1 MIRLALP
8 KGRNLKA
15 ALTAFRAAGIG
26 LSGLE
31 IKDRRLQIKFPE
43 DGLDVLLLKDW
54 DLPLYVEYGIADCG
68 VVGSDVLEEVDGDL
82 LVPVRFTKGLSRMSL
97 IGREGALPNAGEQ
110 IRLASKY
117 PLTARR
123 LLADRPWGADVLKL
137 NGSVELAPL
146 LDLAEVALDIVQT
159 GRTLRDNGLVELET
173 VRSVQPCLVVNRSA
187 YQLHR
192 AELNRW
198 IDRFEAAEMV
208 E

>member
-8 KGRNLKA
+8 KGRNLRI
-15 ALTAFRAAGIG
+15 ALDAFRAAGVG
-26 LSGLE
+26 LDGLE
-31 IKDRRLQIKFPE
+31 KGDRRLRIDFPE
-43 DGLDVLLLKDW
+43 DGLEVLLLKDW

-82 LVPVRFTKGLSRMSL
+82 LIPARFRDGHCRMSL
-97 IGREGALPNAGEQ
+97 IGSESAMPGPGEQ
-110 IRLASKY
+110 VRLASKY

-123 LLADRPWGADVLKL
+123 ILADRSWGAEVLKL
-137 NGSVELAPL
+137 NGSVELGPL

-198 IDRFEAAEMV
+198 LDRFEEAEKV
-208 E
+208 L